1 MQRRCVAPVVL
12 SVIDIMV
19 EVSWEVI
26 CGSQKD
32 VQGGESSF
40 SCRSDWD
47 VRGADAVIMRGV
59 VPSGGDWTVWSG
71 VMG

>member
-1 MQRRCVAPVVL
+1 
-12 SVIDIMV
+12 
-19 EVSWEVI
+19 VI